1 MQGLEGSREKLER
14 AEEGEESQAD
24 ATSTGK
30 VAVATSTSQQPSPPN
45 AFCHTAPTRLC
56 IDQNH
61 FDSSPILF
69 SPSSLSLAFSPARC
83 ISTLK
88 QTGFFFAEGSLVD

>member
-1 MQGLEGSREKLER
+1 MQGLEGSREKLEH

-45 AFCHTAPTRLC
+45 AFCHTARTRLC
-56 IDQNH
+56 IDQTH

-69 SPSSLSLAFSPARC
+69 SPSSLSLAFSPARSIC
-83 ISTLK
+83 TLK
-88 QTGFFFAEGSLVD
+88 KTGFFFDEGSLVD